1 MKKIQLQNDD
11 LTKTKHRIISMLLCI
26 CMVICVCSCAQNT
39 ALLSNENNTLRQ
51 AETNVAENE
60 MSNET
65 TDYSNC
71 RFAVHYIDV
80 GQGDSALVICD
91 GKTMLIDGG
100 KPHASDIIY
109 TYLKNLNI
117 DCLDYIVAS
126 HADDDHIGGLSAP
139 LAKMKVKNV
148 LAPET
153 EADTRSYT
161 SLKTKVAE
169 QGLKIIH
176 PKSGESLGFGDSRI
190 EFYGPITESEKNRN
204 NSSIVMKIIYGDT
217 SFLFTGDAEREEEQE
232 ILEKGF
238 NLSATVLKVGHH
250 GSKNSTTYPFLRE
263 IMPKYAIISVGKNSY
278 GHPTEEV
285 LSRLRDA
292 DVKVYRTDL
301 QGDIVVVSDGKT
313 VTVTPKK
320 NESIQTNPTEN
331 EKSKSDKSPVSSAN
345 REECKYIGN
354 ANTKKFHYPECRA
367 VSQMKEKNKV
377 YLNCTRDEAINC
389 GYTSCGQ
396 CNP

>member
-1 MKKIQLQNDD
+1 MDYIKTIILKKVIFM
-11 LTKTKHRIISMLLCI
+11 TKTKHRIISMLLCI
-26 CMVICVCSCAQNT
+26 CMVICVCSCTQNT

-65 TDYSNC
+65 TDYSNYS
-71 RFAVHYIDV
+71 FAVHYIDV

-161 SLKTKVAE
+161 SLKTKAFK
-169 QGLKIIH
+169 QTRLKM
-176 PKSGESLGFGDSRI
+176 KNQSLI
-190 EFYGPITESEKNRN
+190 KA
-204 NSSIVMKIIYGDT
+204 
-217 SFLFTGDAEREEEQE
+217 L
-232 ILEKGF
+232 
-238 NLSATVLKVGHH
+238 
-250 GSKNSTTYPFLRE
+250 
-263 IMPKYAIISVGKNSY
+263 
-278 GHPTEEV
+278 
-285 LSRLRDA
+285 
-292 DVKVYRTDL
+292 
-301 QGDIVVVSDGKT
+301 
-313 VTVTPKK
+313 
-320 NESIQTNPTEN
+320 
-331 EKSKSDKSPVSSAN
+331 
-345 REECKYIGN
+345 
-354 ANTKKFHYPECRA
+354 
-367 VSQMKEKNKV
+367 
-377 YLNCTRDEAINC
+377 
-389 GYTSCGQ
+389 
-396 CNP
+396 